1 MQRRPVTVLLAP
13 LLACAL
19 LLHLGLAC
27 RAPLDAA
34 VAAVTPH
41 ASAPATAVAVVAPY
55 ASAPATAVAV
65 VAPHADTASHASA
78 PATVAP
84 PPEAAPRARADA
96 RSGAASRAGVPP
108 RTGRAGQVALEA
120 YRLVTTLA
128 AHTGQSPDPTVVP
141 RFDGKACGSVSRS
154 GRSNQGTDRRDP
166 GPQAESDLPDAAV
179 RRGSTAD
186 GRPATADAGPDP
198 IRLSVLRC

>member
-1 MQRRPVTVLLAP
+1 MQRRPVAVLLAP
-13 LLACAL
+13 LLAGAL

-27 RAPLDAA
+27 RAPLDAVA
-34 VAAVTPH
+34 VAVAVAPQADGAPH
-41 ASAPATAVAVVAPY
+41 ASAPAA
-55 ASAPATAVAV
+55 
-65 VAPHADTASHASA
+65 VAPHASA
-78 PATVAP
+78 PTAVAAPAAVAP
-84 PPEAAPRARADA
+84 PADLGPRARADA
-96 RSGAASRAGVPP
+96 RSGATSRAGGPP

-128 AHTGQSPDPTVVP
+128 AHTGQPSDPTVVP

-154 GRSNQGTDRRDP
+154 GRGNQGTDRRDP
-166 GPQAESDLPDAAV
+166 GPQAGSALPDAAV

>member
-34 VAAVTPH
+34 VAAAAPQAGTAPQADSAPR
-41 ASAPATAVAVVAPY
+41 ASAPAVVA
-55 ASAPATAVAV
+55 
-65 VAPHADTASHASA
+65 A

-84 PPEAAPRARADA
+84 PADAVPRARADA
-96 RSGAASRAGVPP
+96 RSGAISRAGVPP

-128 AHTGQSPDPTVVP
+128 AHTDQSPDPTVVP
-141 RFDGKACGSVSRS
+141 RFDGKACGSISRS
-154 GRSNQGTDRRDP
+154 GRGNQGTDRRDP
-166 GPQAESDLPDAAV
+166 VPQAGSALPDAAV

>member
-1 MQRRPVTVLLAP
+1 MQRRPVAVLLAP
-13 LLACAL
+13 LLAGAL

-27 RAPLDAA
+27 RAPLDAVA
-34 VAAVTPH
+34 VAVAPQADSAPH
-41 ASAPATAVAVVAPY
+41 ASAPTA
-55 ASAPATAVAV
+55 
-65 VAPHADTASHASA
+65 VAPHASA
-78 PATVAP
+78 PTAVADPAAATP
-84 PPEAAPRARADA
+84 PADLGPRARADA
-96 RSGAASRAGVPP
+96 RSGATSRAGGPP

-128 AHTGQSPDPTVVP
+128 AHTGQPSDPTVVP

-154 GRSNQGTDRRDP
+154 GRGNQGTDRRDP
-166 GPQAESDLPDAAV
+166 GPQAGSALPDAAV